1 MKTIPFI
8 IIKYKYLRVLLI
20 WDTRYLF
27 KEIIKTQWRLNIME
41 TINIIHYTSKL
52 KEKNHMII
60 SIVSQEALN

>member
-8 IIKYKYLRVLLI
+8 IIKYKYLRVLVI

-27 KEIIKTQWRLNIME
+27 KEIIKTQWRLNIMK

-60 SIVSQEALN
+60 SIDS

>member
-27 KEIIKTQWRLNIME
+27 KEIIKTQRRLNIME

-60 SIVSQEALN
+60 SIDS

>member
-27 KEIIKTQWRLNIME
+27 KEIIKTQWRLNIMK

-52 KEKNHMII
+52 KEKNHMLI
-60 SIVSQEALN
+60 SIDS

>member
-27 KEIIKTQWRLNIME
+27 KEIIKTQWRLNIMK

-60 SIVSQEALN
+60 SIDS